1 MNTIGQFKAEI
12 VLNNQAEAPEGYK
25 TFSLKVNL
33 HISWKSKSFHLKM
46 EWLSKKYLHKTL
58 NKTF

>member
-33 HISWKSKSFHLKM
+33 HISWKSKSFHLN
-46 EWLSKKYLHKTL
+46 ELE
-58 NKTF
+58 F